1 MGDIR
6 VAFWNLQNLFDI
18 KASEI
23 AADLEFT
30 PDKGWDQTAFDSKV
44 VNLASVINMMHDGQ
58 GPDLLG
64 VCEIENKEVAQRLI
78 DGTGRDDY
86 ELAHV
91 ESPDIRG
98 IDVSLIYSRNVFALD
113 GDPVGHR
120 IHFRYP
126 TRDIFQVKLS
136 VLDNNAELNILVN
149 HWPSRKQGQY
159 ETEPYRI
166 AVAEHCASI
175 VDDILKFSRNDFLGL
190 QDTEASLTE
199 LNKRWNRNVLVMGD
213 FNDESFNRSV
223 LNNLLATRDLDHI
236 EEEIERSGNRNIPTA
251 KAYLPRRAYLFNC
264 MWGLV
269 GQSDI
274 GTLYF
279 SESTNTMNLLD
290 QFIVSRGLFYGKQK
304 LKMDLGSVNIFK
316 PSIMTTRKGRPIP
329 FDKKTKKGFSDHF
342 PIECIVRKV

>member
-1 MGDIR
+1 MTFDVIGNSSSGNRYKIAITASTTAANVAPYEIIEIR
-6 VAFWNLQNLFDI
+6 VDRCSEDI
-18 KASEI
+18 
-23 AADLEFT
+23 
-30 PDKGWDQTAFDSKV
+30 
-44 VNLASVINMMHDGQ
+44 
-58 GPDLLG
+58 
-64 VCEIENKEVAQRLI
+64 
-78 DGTGRDDY
+78 
-86 ELAHV
+86 
-91 ESPDIRG
+91 
-98 IDVSLIYSRNVFALD
+98 
-113 GDPVGHR
+113 
-120 IHFRYP
+120 
-126 TRDIFQVKLS
+126 
-136 VLDNNAELNILVN
+136 
-149 HWPSRKQGQY
+149 
-159 ETEPYRI
+159 
-166 AVAEHCASI
+166 
-175 VDDILKFSRNDFLGL
+175 
-190 QDTEASLTE
+190 SLTSLPAKE
-199 LNKRWNRNVLVMGD
+199 